1 MTKRWVAFSR
11 EYEMSKGEQL
21 GQNGNRYIETSSA
34 CLQQSPK
41 QSFSR
46 PSPLACT
53 EALSLVQSKEQNT
66 DRSFCSIF
74 ADQGGP
80 IRSNCDGS
88 GSGGCLY
95 SSDPQSD
102 SSCVR
107 RQRGGKWGLCSASCP
122 QRALCSD
129 WLCCSFAWCPK
140 VIQNYRTDN
149 ALRPPTNIELY
160 SICHFIR
167 WIFGGRRKKDK
178 I

>member
-1 MTKRWVAFSR
+1 MAKRWGFKR

-21 GQNGNRYIETSSA
+21 GQNGNRYAETSSA

-53 EALSLVQSKEQNT
+53 EAFLLGQSKEQNT
-66 DRSFCSIF
+66 DHSFYSVS

-80 IRSNCDGS
+80 IRPNCDGS
-88 GSGGCLY
+88 GRGGCLY

-107 RQRGGKWGLCSASCP
+107 CQRGGEWGLCSASCP
-122 QRALCSD
+122 QRALHSD
-129 WLCCSFAWCPK
+129 CAVPLPDPLRSFRTTALTMSSDLPQ
-140 VIQNYRTDN
+140 IQNFT
-149 ALRPPTNIELY
+149 PFVI
-160 SICHFIR
+160 S
-167 WIFGGRRKKDK
+167 
-178 I
+178 